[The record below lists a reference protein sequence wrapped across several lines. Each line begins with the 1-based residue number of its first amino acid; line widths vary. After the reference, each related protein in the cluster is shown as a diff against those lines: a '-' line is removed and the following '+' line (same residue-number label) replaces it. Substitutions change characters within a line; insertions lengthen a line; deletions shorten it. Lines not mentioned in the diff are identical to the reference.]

1 MKTLQL
7 YIVESLENE
16 QQIDEGLKDFIKK
29 FAITTAVAASCLTA
43 FAQQPP
49 KLSNTEVGQT
59 TIEMV
64 QTAQQDYDVKK
75 DDVLTVDGISPNG
88 QMARNIAMGK
98 ARAEIA
104 KNKDYRITDVKT
116 MYNQQKKLYKVV
128 VILVNS
134 NTASF
139 ENN

>member
-7 YIVESLENE
+7 YIIESLENE

-29 FAITTAVAASCLTA
+29 FALTTAIAASCLTS
-43 FAQQPP
+43 FGQQPT

-64 QTAQQDYDVKK
+64 QNVQQDYDVKK
-75 DDVLTVDGISPNG
+75 DDVLTVEGISPNS
-88 QMARNIAMGK
+88 QMARNIAMTK
-98 ARAEIA
+98 ARGEIS
-104 KNKDYRITDVKT
+104 KNKNYRIADVKT

-134 NTASF
+134 NTVTL
-139 ENN
+139 